1 VTLPDVRS
9 VTFDRPQRIG
19 PKPGGYYIARL
30 TLNGHQLWACRHR
43 HEKDRD
49 ARRCGY
55 ATWLVLREWLEAAER
70 QCKGARVPL
79 PMAAEAR
86 G

>member
-19 PKPGGYYIARL
+19 PKPGGYYKARL
-30 TLNGHQLWACRHR
+30 ALNGHELWRCRHR

-49 ARRCGY
+49 ARRCGF
-55 ATWLVLREWLEAAER
+55 EAWR
-70 QCKGARVPL
+70 LLCVWF
-79 PMAAEAR
+79 AADDVAA
-86 G
+86 